1 MSKTTTNSN
10 SMTSLLTVAL
20 NNKKC
25 NFRDVMLKCI
35 ESIVGKNISDD
46 VCFYDETHQSL
57 PYEEMDG
64 KEIDIIARVP
74 GKRTPV
80 LMIEVKVG
88 VGEIL
93 QKSQKEGGQYDLT
106 SKAHGIPLLYIIPQ
120 DYYHRGEI
128 PARAEILDWED
139 ILAVARE
146 HDNTY
151 FAEQI
156 EHFVELSEEDEV
168 LSKEEVALLTVQPLL
183 EDVYTTKNQVLDE
196 IRQILEKHGRE
207 SIKPQF
213 DQYGVGYYYNYDG
226 NECFIGFNPCLEGER
241 FLTLCIGE
249 NASTDK
255 DDKLYYEYGYYYVPV
270 LGAKCVEGDKEVLT
284 DLRKA
289 LKEKKIVISKSF
301 EKSLRSFYTLR
312 AKVANLAAAYAEG
325 KPREPYPKTE
335 DGDDKGFCFGESDSS
350 DYFLG
355 LSFEHSIFS
364 LDIRQDL
371 VDTDKCKDLLPN
383 GTYYAFL
390 LSDQKSLFNDFLL
403 SATGEELQKNFNAL
417 VDAAKKEAD
426 KYRK

>member
-1 MSKTTTNSN
+1 MAKTKTNSN

-25 NFRDVMLKCI
+25 NFRDVMLKRI
-35 ESIVGKNISDD
+35 ERIVRKNISDD

-106 SKAHGIPLLYIIPQ
+106 AKAHGIPLLYIIPQ

-128 PARAEILDWED
+128 PASAEILDWED
-139 ILAVARE
+139 ILTVARE

-151 FAEQI
+151 FAEQM

-168 LSKEEVALLTVQPLL
+168 LSKEEVALLTVKSLL
-183 EDVYTTKNQVLDE
+183 EDVYETKNQVLDE

-226 NECFIGFNPCLEGER
+226 NEFFIGFNPCLEGER

-270 LGAKCVEGDKEVLT
+270 QKCNSLEGDEELLIDLRNVLT
-284 DLRKA
+284 
-289 LKEKKIVISKSF
+289 EKKFVVSDSF
-301 EKSLRSFYTLR
+301 KRTLYSFYTL
-312 AKVANLAAAYAEG
+312 KKKIEKLANTYI
-325 KPREPYPKTE
+325 KNNTE
-335 DGDDKGFCFGESDSS
+335 SGLYDLDDGIGI
-350 DYFLG
+350 
-355 LSFEHSIFS
+355 SFEKGNFLCILSYTIKKFVI
-364 LDIRQDL
+364 DIHQRI
-371 VDTDKCKDLLPN
+371 VNSDKCKSLDKD
-383 GTYYAFL
+383 GDYYAF
-390 LSDQKSLFNDFLL
+390 SLCELRKPFNDFLL
-403 SATGEELQKNFNAL
+403 SATEEELQKNFNAL
-417 VDAAKKEAD
+417 VDAAKKGAD